1 MQKTSLVFLL
11 SMITSALCLGDTS
24 ELWRPFDA
32 NKDNALS
39 KAEFGKYLAEQYVA
53 LDEDMDGVWT
63 KEEFVKRPDYMKRND
78 PTRLREKFKRWDKDE
93 NGRRIA
99 SRRPRSHEAR
109 LAGHLA
115 VALPRVPRGVRRD
128 HAADLPA
135 DQRHEEGRSRQ
146 HDVVLGVD
154 VQIQG
159 RRPEAARAS

>member
-1 MQKTSLVFLL
+1 
-11 SMITSALCLGDTS
+11 MITSALCLGDTS

-93 NGRRIA
+93 NGVW
-99 SRRPRSHEAR
+99 SLKEAEMAINGNFNW
-109 LAGHLA
+109 LDKDKNKLISIKEM
-115 VALPRVPRGVRRD
+115 PSD
-128 HAADLPA
+128 F
-135 DQRHEEGRSRQ
+135 
-146 HDVVLGVD
+146 
-154 VQIQG
+154 
-159 RRPEAARAS
+159 

>member
-1 MQKTSLVFLL
+1 
-11 SMITSALCLGDTS
+11 MITSALCLGDTS

-93 NGRRIA
+93 NGV
-99 SRRPRSHEAR
+99 RSLKEAEMAINGNFKW
-109 LAGHLA
+109 LDKDKNKSISIKEM
-115 VALPRVPRGVRRD
+115 PTD
-128 HAADLPA
+128 F
-135 DQRHEEGRSRQ
+135 
-146 HDVVLGVD
+146 
-154 VQIQG
+154 
-159 RRPEAARAS
+159 